1 MNKKG
6 EICIGMAGAGRAT
19 ELHMNAL
26 KRFSGIPVCN
36 KRIIARRYEQVNEAK
51 KRYDFQEASLNFKD
65 LLEDSEIDVIDIC
78 TPPYAHEDMI
88 LQALE
93 AGKHVICEKPLS
105 GYFGEPED
113 PKPIGSCVSKV
124 KMYEVLLNKLERLK
138 SAVEKSNK
146 KFMYAENFIYAPAVN
161 KAAEIIQMIMEFDC
175 IMSK

>member
-78 TPPYAHEDMI
+78 TPPHI
-88 LQALE
+88 I
-93 AGKHVICEKPLS
+93 KC
-105 GYFGEPED
+105 F
-113 PKPIGSCVSKV
+113 
-124 KMYEVLLNKLERLK
+124 LLKIQGF
-138 SAVEKSNK
+138 SPFHIS
-146 KFMYAENFIYAPAVN
+146 VN
-161 KAAEIIQMIMEFDC
+161 KP
-175 IMSK
+175 KL